1 MLKCPTGKFTKEA
14 EKMSLVSF
22 PVIDPAATGRN
33 TMRLR
38 LEQGLTVR
46 DVQVFFGFEEPQ
58 AIYKWAGFSCSAI
71 YKWQSRKS
79 LPTVDNLYAL
89 SALLDVRMDEILVAA
104 KPELKIAEIEPQAS
118 ACGSIIFIVCFV
130 GVVIELL
137 VEFDDSIVN

>member
-1 MLKCPTGKFTKEA
+1 MLKSPTGKFTKEA

-33 TMRLR
+33 IMRLR

-58 AIYKWAGFSCSAI
+58 AIYKW
-71 YKWQSRKS
+71 QSGKS

-89 SALLDVRMDEILVAA
+89 SALLDVRIDEILVAA
-104 KPELKIAEIEPQAS
+104 KPELKIAEIEPQAE

-130 GVVIELL
+130 GAVIELL
-137 VEFDDSIVN
+137 VEFDDSIVNWRNTQNSRK

>member
-1 MLKCPTGKFTKEA
+1 MLKSPTGKFTKEA

-33 TMRLR
+33 IMRLR

-58 AIYKWAGFSCSAI
+58 AIYKW
-71 YKWQSRKS
+71 QSGKS
-79 LPTVDNLYAL
+79 LPTIDNLYAL

-104 KPELKIAEIEPQAS
+104 KPELKIAEIEPQAE

-130 GVVIELL
+130 GAVIELL
-137 VEFDDSIVN
+137 VEFDDSIVNWRNTQNSRK

>member
-1 MLKCPTGKFTKEA
+1 MLKPPTAKFTKEA

-33 TMRLR
+33 IMRLR

-58 AIYKWAGFSCSAI
+58 AIYKW
-71 YKWQSRKS
+71 QSGKS

-104 KPELKIAEIEPQAS
+104 KPELKIAEIEPQAE

-130 GVVIELL
+130 GAVIELL
-137 VEFDDSIVN
+137 VEFDDSIVNWRNTQNSRK

>member
-1 MLKCPTGKFTKEA
+1 MLKSPTGKFTKEA
-14 EKMSLVSF
+14 EKMSLVTF

-33 TMRLR
+33 IMRLR

-58 AIYKWAGFSCSAI
+58 AIYKW
-71 YKWQSRKS
+71 QSGKS

-104 KPELKIAEIEPQAS
+104 KPELKIAEIEPQAE

-130 GVVIELL
+130 GAVIELL
-137 VEFDDSIVN
+137 VEFDDSIVNWRNTQNSRK

>member
-1 MLKCPTGKFTKEA
+1 MLKSPTGKFTKEA

-33 TMRLR
+33 IMRLR

-58 AIYKWAGFSCSAI
+58 AIYKW
-71 YKWQSRKS
+71 QSGKS

-89 SALLDVRMDEILVAA
+89 SALLDVQMDEILVAA
-104 KPELKIAEIEPQAS
+104 KPELKIAEIEPQAE

-130 GVVIELL
+130 GAVIELL
-137 VEFDDSIVN
+137 VEFDDSIVNWRNTQNSRK

>member
-1 MLKCPTGKFTKEA
+1 MLKSPTGKFTKET

-33 TMRLR
+33 IMRLR

-58 AIYKWAGFSCSAI
+58 AIYKW
-71 YKWQSRKS
+71 QSGKS

-104 KPELKIAEIEPQAS
+104 KPELKIAEIEPQAE

-130 GVVIELL
+130 GAVIELL
-137 VEFDDSIVN
+137 VEFDDSIVNWRNTQNSRK

>member
-1 MLKCPTGKFTKEA
+1 MLKSPTGKFTKEA

-33 TMRLR
+33 IMRLR

-58 AIYKWAGFSCSAI
+58 AIYKW
-71 YKWQSRKS
+71 QSGRS

-104 KPELKIAEIEPQAS
+104 KPELKIAEIEPQAE

-130 GVVIELL
+130 GAVIELL
-137 VEFDDSIVN
+137 VEFDDSIVNWRNTQNSRK

>member
-1 MLKCPTGKFTKEA
+1 MLKSPTGKFTKEA

-33 TMRLR
+33 IMRLR

-58 AIYKWAGFSCSAI
+58 AIYKW
-71 YKWQSRKS
+71 QSGKS

-104 KPELKIAEIEPQAS
+104 RPELKIAEIEPQAE

-130 GVVIELL
+130 GAVIELL
-137 VEFDDSIVN
+137 VEFDDSIVNWRNTQNYRK

>member
-1 MLKCPTGKFTKEA
+1 MLKSPTGKFTKEA

-33 TMRLR
+33 IMRLR

-58 AIYKWAGFSCSAI
+58 AIYKW
-71 YKWQSRKS
+71 QSGKS

-104 KPELKIAEIEPQAS
+104 KPELKIAEIEPQAE
-118 ACGSIIFIVCFV
+118 ACFV
-130 GVVIELL
+130 GAVIELL
-137 VEFDDSIVN
+137 VEFDDSIVNWRNTQNSRK

>member
-1 MLKCPTGKFTKEA
+1 MLKSPTGKFTKEA
-14 EKMSLVSF
+14 EKMSRVSF

-33 TMRLR
+33 IIRLR

-58 AIYKWAGFSCSAI
+58 AIYKW
-71 YKWQSRKS
+71 QSGKS

-104 KPELKIAEIEPQAS
+104 KPELKIAEIEPQAE

-130 GVVIELL
+130 GAVIELL
-137 VEFDDSIVN
+137 VEFDDSIINWRNTQNFRK

>member
-1 MLKCPTGKFTKEA
+1 MLKSPTGKFNKEA

-22 PVIDPAATGRN
+22 PVIDPAATGKN
-33 TMRLR
+33 IMRLR

-58 AIYKWAGFSCSAI
+58 AIYKW
-71 YKWQSRKS
+71 QSGKS

-104 KPELKIAEIEPQAS
+104 KPELKIAEIEPQAE

-130 GVVIELL
+130 GAVIELL
-137 VEFDDSIVN
+137 VEFDDSIVNWRNTQNSRK

>member
-1 MLKCPTGKFTKEA
+1 MLKSPTGKFTKEA

-33 TMRLR
+33 IMRLR

-58 AIYKWAGFSCSAI
+58 AIYKW
-71 YKWQSRKS
+71 QSGKS

-89 SALLDVRMDEILVAA
+89 SALLGVRMDEILVAA
-104 KPELKIAEIEPQAS
+104 KPELKIAEIEPQAE

-130 GVVIELL
+130 GAVIELL
-137 VEFDDSIVN
+137 VEFDDSIVNWRNTQNPRK

>member
-1 MLKCPTGKFTKEA
+1 MLKSPTGKFTKEA

-33 TMRLR
+33 IMRLR

-58 AIYKWAGFSCSAI
+58 AIYKW
-71 YKWQSRKS
+71 QSGKS

-89 SALLDVRMDEILVAA
+89 SALLDVQMDEILVAA
-104 KPELKIAEIEPQAS
+104 KPELKIAEIEPQAK

-130 GVVIELL
+130 GAVIELL
-137 VEFDDSIVN
+137 VEFDDSIVNWRNTQNSRK

>member
-1 MLKCPTGKFTKEA
+1 
-14 EKMSLVSF
+14 
-22 PVIDPAATGRN
+22 
-33 TMRLR
+33 MRLR

-58 AIYKWAGFSCSAI
+58 AIYKW
-71 YKWQSRKS
+71 QSGKS

-104 KPELKIAEIEPQAS
+104 KPEIEPQTE

-130 GVVIELL
+130 GAVIELL
-137 VEFDDSIVN
+137 VEFDDSIVNWRNTQNS

>member
-1 MLKCPTGKFTKEA
+1 MLKSPTGKFTKEA

-33 TMRLR
+33 IMRLR

-58 AIYKWAGFSCSAI
+58 AIYKW
-71 YKWQSRKS
+71 QSGKS

-104 KPELKIAEIEPQAS
+104 KPELKIAEIEPQAE
-118 ACGSIIFIVCFV
+118 ACGSIIFIVFFV
-130 GVVIELL
+130 GAVIELL
-137 VEFDDSIVN
+137 VEFDDSIVNWRNTQNSRK

>member
-1 MLKCPTGKFTKEA
+1 
-14 EKMSLVSF
+14 MSLVSF

-33 TMRLR
+33 IMRLR

-58 AIYKWAGFSCSAI
+58 AIYKW
-71 YKWQSRKS
+71 QSGKS
-79 LPTVDNLYAL
+79 LPTVYNLYAL

-104 KPELKIAEIEPQAS
+104 KPELKIAEIEPQAE

-130 GVVIELL
+130 GAVIELL
-137 VEFDDSIVN
+137 VEFDDSIVNWRNTQNSRK

>member
-1 MLKCPTGKFTKEA
+1 MLKSPTGKFTKEA

-22 PVIDPAATGRN
+22 PVIDPAATGKN
-33 TMRLR
+33 IMRLR

-58 AIYKWAGFSCSAI
+58 AIYKW
-71 YKWQSRKS
+71 QSGKS

-89 SALLDVRMDEILVAA
+89 SALLDVQMDEILVAA
-104 KPELKIAEIEPQAS
+104 KPELKIAEIEPQAE

-130 GVVIELL
+130 GAVIELL
-137 VEFDDSIVN
+137 VEFDDSIVNWRNTQNSRK